1 MRHCSNCG
9 ERITAEQQ
17 FCRSC
22 GAELIV
28 AAKRRGL
35 DPRTIIFIG
44 LFGAVAG
51 GAVVLLGGLLGTN
64 AIALIGF
71 VLAVL
76 SFVVMAVGG
85 ILAEHPRR
93 SQTSKGGPSSIPNA
107 GPMLEKA
114 ETTNRLSAAPA
125 ANHFPAS
132 VTEETT
138 TKLRR

>member
-1 MRHCSNCG
+1 MQMGHEGS
-9 ERITAEQQ
+9 
-17 FCRSC
+17 
-22 GAELIV
+22 
-28 AAKRRGL
+28 RGL
-35 DPRTIIFIG
+35 GGVARQSVG
-44 LFGAVAG
+44 RVGAKAIAQPMAVGPVAG

-93 SQTSKGGPSSIPNA
+93 SQTSKGGPSSKQNNRPA
-107 GPMLEKA
+107 LEKA
-114 ETTNRLSAAPA
+114 ETTRRLSSPPA
-125 ANHFPAS
+125 ADFFPAS